1 MGSGREKSSVGRQN
15 SFGESSV
22 HSSDPAWLWWSPKF
36 MPRWGHGCVAPAA
49 GDAGGYLA
57 HQQRSG
63 MSSDTEQ
70 LAVRNLAVSAP
81 LFKSEASAAG
91 PALKLSEIL
100 GNPKPYQGVE
110 AGGRSGLSNLNLLN
124 PGASWL

>member
-1 MGSGREKSSVGRQN
+1 MGVMHLLLEMLEVTWPPSRDRGCPLTQSS
-15 SFGESSV
+15 
-22 HSSDPAWLWWSPKF
+22 WL
-36 MPRWGHGCVAPAA
+36 
-49 GDAGGYLA
+49 
-57 HQQRSG
+57 
-63 MSSDTEQ
+63 